1 MENAKPRECR
11 PCAACCH
18 GWLRIEVDDVCATLG
33 SPCPHSARSGCKIYD
48 RRPVDPCQTFICGW
62 RMNNS
67 PLPEWKRPDHCK
79 AIVMLDRM
87 RWRDQPVVL
96 AVSVG
101 ARIQERTLDWLRQFA
116 QMNGRPMLWE
126 EYEQLEG
133 KYTGRKR
140 IATFGSPAFEHE
152 MHATHGRGEKLW

>member
-1 MENAKPRECR
+1 
-11 PCAACCH
+11 
-18 GWLRIEVDDVCATLG
+18 
-33 SPCPHSARSGCKIYD
+33 
-48 RRPVDPCQTFICGW
+48 
-62 RMNNS
+62 
-67 PLPEWKRPDHCK
+67 
-79 AIVMLDRM
+79 MLDRM

-101 ARIQERTLDWLRQFA
+101 ARIQERTLDWLRQYA
-116 QMNGRPMLWE
+116 QVNGRPMLWE

-140 IATFGSPAFEHE
+140 IATFGSPAFEQE